1 MAEVNLHPSN
11 GAVARGV
18 PGPVNTNYQEN
29 EIKKPVVKGTVHV
42 DKPRFSKKVI
52 NFLFSDKIDSI
63 GNYLIT
69 SILGPDLKNLVFRMV
84 TGGVQMALFGGNTV
98 SGYPGP
104 SPYVPGY
111 NGYQNARRDPIPYN
125 TMGAPGY
132 QYGYAQPQP
141 TVMTPRIDISNISF
155 DTKDDAWRVLD
166 RMGHELRRYGKVR
179 VADFYTFAG
188 VTGQDGNWVIQGTG
202 WYDLN
207 GANPVMRTD
216 GRWIIQFPPIQN
228 LH

>member
-1 MAEVNLHPSN
+1 MAEVNMHPN
-11 GAVARGV
+11 NMPVAQGAIGQ
-18 PGPVNTNYQEN
+18 PGTNYQQN
-29 EIKKPVVKGTVHV
+29 EIKGPVVKGSVHV
-42 DKPRFSKKVI
+42 DKPKFSKKVI

-63 GNYLIT
+63 GNYLVT

-84 TGGVQMALFGGNTV
+84 TGGIQMALFGGNTV
-98 SGYPGP
+98 GYGAP

-111 NGYQNARRDPIPYN
+111 NGYQTARRDPVPYN

-141 TVMTPRIDISNISF
+141 TVMTPRIDISTISF

-179 VADFYTFAG
+179 TADFYTFAG
-188 VTGQDGNWVIQGTG
+188 VTGQEGNWAIHGTG
-202 WYDLN
+202 WYDLT
-207 GANPVMRTD
+207 GAMPMQRTD

-228 LH
+228 LN